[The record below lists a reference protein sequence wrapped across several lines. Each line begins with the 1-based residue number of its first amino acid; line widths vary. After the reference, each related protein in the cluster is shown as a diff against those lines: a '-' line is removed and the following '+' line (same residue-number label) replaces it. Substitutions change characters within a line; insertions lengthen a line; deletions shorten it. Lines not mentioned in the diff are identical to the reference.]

1 MEKNEGKM
9 SMSMRKTWCI
19 LLGLTSAAVL
29 LSGCGGKEKSVLDP
43 KNPVTITMWNNY
55 TGAQQ
60 DAFNDLVEEFNENRG
75 KELGVYVKASSEGSV
90 TDVEQYVLEAAEK
103 KVGARELPNIFTAY
117 SDTVYNVDQM
127 GLIEDLSPYFTDEE
141 KEEYVEGYLQEGM
154 FGKDGELKIFPVAK
168 ATEVFVLNTTDWD
181 KFAQATGAS
190 KEDLST
196 LEGVVKTAKA
206 YYEWTDSLTP
216 EEGDG
221 KAFYGRDSM
230 ANYMII
236 GAAQLGHPIYEKA
249 EDGQVQSHLEEE
261 TARKLWD
268 SYYVPYIN
276 GYFTAAGRFR
286 SDDMKTGALISFA
299 GSSAGTTFFPDEVFF
314 NDEESYPIELE
325 ILPVPGFE
333 GGTGCAVQ
341 QGAGMAVTK
350 GTEAEI
356 AGSVEFLKWFTD
368 TEQNVRFSVESG
380 YLPVKKEANDM
391 ELIKKSLDGNEMTIR
406 TMEVAIETILDYGTA
421 YPLAM
426 DNAGTVRNLLEYS
439 MSDKAAADRE
449 AVIASMEKGASREEA
464 VAAFDTDENFRQWY
478 TEFCG
483 KLEEAL
489 K

>member
-1 MEKNEGKM
+1 
-9 SMSMRKTWCI
+9 MRNRGYLI
-19 LLGLTSAAVL
+19 LCVASTAVL
-29 LSGCGGKEKSVLDP
+29 LTGCGGKGKNTVLDP
-43 KNPVTITMWNNY
+43 KNPVTVTMWNNY

-60 DAFNDLVEEFNENRG
+60 DAFNDLVAEFNENRG

-117 SDTVYNVDQM
+117 SDTVYTVDQM
-127 GLIEDLSPYFTDEE
+127 GLIEDLGPYFTDEE
-141 KEEYVEGYLQEGM
+141 KEAYVEGYLQEGM

-168 ATEVFVLNTTDWD
+168 ATEVFALNTTDWD

-190 KEDLST
+190 KDSLST
-196 LEGVVKTAKA
+196 LEGVVETAEA
-206 YYEWTDSLTP
+206 YYKWTDSLTP

-249 EDGQVQSHLEEE
+249 EDGQVQIQLEEE

-268 SYYVPYIN
+268 AYYVPYIN
-276 GYFTAAGRFR
+276 GYFTSAGRFR

-299 GSSAGTTFFPDEVFF
+299 GSSAGATFFPEEVFL

-380 YLPVKKEANDM
+380 YLPVKKKSNDM
-391 ELIKKSLDGNEMTIR
+391 ELIKKSLDGKETTIR
-406 TMEVAIETILDYGTA
+406 TMEVAIETILNDGTA

-426 DNAGTVRNLLEYS
+426 ENAGTVRNLLEYS

-449 AVIASMEKGASREEA
+449 AVIAAMEKGTSREEA
-464 VAAFDTDENFRQWY
+464 VAVFDTDENFRQWY
-478 TEFCG
+478 QEISE
-483 KLEEAL
+483 KLEATV

>member
-1 MEKNEGKM
+1 
-9 SMSMRKTWCI
+9 MRNRGYLI
-19 LLGLTSAAVL
+19 LCVASTAVL
-29 LSGCGGKEKSVLDP
+29 LTGCGGKGKNTVLDP
-43 KNPVTITMWNNY
+43 KNPVTVTMWNNY

-60 DAFNDLVEEFNENRG
+60 DAFNDLVAEFNENRG

-117 SDTVYNVDQM
+117 SDTVYTVDQM
-127 GLIEDLSPYFTDEE
+127 GLIEDLGPYFTDEE
-141 KEEYVEGYLQEGM
+141 KEAYVEGYLQEGM

-168 ATEVFVLNTTDWD
+168 ATEVFALNTTDWD

-190 KEDLST
+190 KDSLST
-196 LEGVVKTAKA
+196 LEGVVETAEA
-206 YYEWTDSLTP
+206 YYKWTDSLTP

-249 EDGQVQSHLEEE
+249 EDGQVQIHLEEE

-268 SYYVPYIN
+268 AYYVPFIN
-276 GYFTAAGRFR
+276 GYFTSAGRFR

-299 GSSAGTTFFPDEVFF
+299 GSSAGATFFPEEVFL

-380 YLPVKKEANDM
+380 YLPVKKKSNDM
-391 ELIKKSLDGNEMTIR
+391 ELIKKSLDGKETTIR
-406 TMEVAIETILDYGTA
+406 TMEVAIETILNDGTA

-426 DNAGTVRNLLEYS
+426 ENAGTVRNLLEYS

-449 AVIASMEKGASREEA
+449 AVIAAMEKGTSREEA
-464 VAAFDTDENFRQWY
+464 VAVFDTDENFRQWY
-478 TEFCG
+478 QEISE
-483 KLEEAL
+483 KLEATV